1 MVLMGSVRSFVRHF
15 ARPYLIWYVAGTVAL
30 AATTMISLWIPQLS
44 KQIVDSLNQLS
55 FESKHQHTASIIIAL
70 GFTLVAARTLSRVL
84 LFWPGQKVAADT
96 RSWIVRRFL
105 RLKQDYLV
113 HAGMGDLISRL
124 SNDVVHLRLMCGFG
138 LLQLLNMV
146 FMLAFSVTLMW
157 RTDPLLTVLALAPI
171 SAMLLVTYVA
181 MPAMARY
188 SREQQDVMGKLTNKV
203 TESFVHVQTVQTHVA
218 FESFERRIESENQEN
233 FRVSIKLLLLRTLT
247 FPLMMLFS
255 GLSEVIVLFVG
266 GHKAISGAMSVGDI
280 LTFNIYVG
288 ILSWPLAAVGI
299 LISIVQRA
307 GTALQRLKD
316 VELAPQEDMEI
327 DAEVPGSAPGDVVGE
342 SARRAAPAGVPVL
355 DVRDLSY
362 AYPQQDRS
370 ERLALQQ
377 ITFQLKPGERLGV
390 CGPVGAGKSTLFSL
404 ITQVYEPPMGAIF
417 LHGVELYDWGPQQL
431 RRQVRH
437 LGQSV
442 HLFSDTVRQN
452 LTFGLS
458 PEPPEEALRAVCAN
472 AQVWSDICAL
482 PNGLETQIGERG
494 VRLSG
499 GQKQRLAIARM
510 LLRPAG
516 LFLFDDVLSAVDTRT
531 EAALLDV
538 FFALDAAFIISSHRE
553 STLLRCDRVLYLEN
567 GRMTYLG
574 APYPGIGNGLLR
586 EQSDQQNSDLLES
599 DQRESGTRIKSSP
612 NAVEVVR
619 T

>member
-1 MVLMGSVRSFVRHF
+1 MVLMGSVLSFVRHF
-15 ARPYLIWYVAGTVAL
+15 ARPYWVWYVAGTAAL

-44 KQIVDSLNQLS
+44 KQIVDSLNQQS
-55 FESKHQHTASIIIAL
+55 FDSEHQNTALIIIAL
-70 GFTLVAARTLSRVL
+70 GLTLVAARTLSRIL

-96 RSWIVRRFL
+96 RSWVIRKFL
-105 RLKQDYLV
+105 CLKQDYLV
-113 HAGMGDLISRL
+113 HSGMGDLISRL

-157 RTDPLLTVLALAPI
+157 RTDPVLTVLALTPI
-171 SAMLLVTYVA
+171 SAMLIVTYVA

-188 SREQQDVMGKLTNKV
+188 SREQQEVMGKLTNKV

-218 FESFERRIESENQEN
+218 FDSFERRIESENREN
-233 FRVSIKLLLLRTLT
+233 FLVSIKLLLVRTLT

-255 GLSEVIVLFVG
+255 GLSEVIVLLVG

-316 VELAPQEDMEI
+316 VELAPQEEMDV
-327 DAEVPGSAPGDVVGE
+327 DADTQSFASGVESNACAPRVPLAP
-342 SARRAAPAGVPVL
+342 VPVL
-355 DVRDLSY
+355 EVRNLSY
-362 AYPQQDRS
+362 GYPQQNGSKRQ
-370 ERLALQQ
+370 ALQQ
-377 ITFQLKPGERLGV
+377 ISFQLHPGERLGI
-390 CGPVGAGKSTLFSL
+390 CGPVGAGKSSLFSM
-404 ITQVYEPPMGAIF
+404 ITRVYDPPPGAIH
-417 LHGVELYDWGPQQL
+417 LHGVELYNWGPQHL

-437 LGQSV
+437 VGQSV
-442 HLFSDTVRQN
+442 HLFSDTVRRN
-452 LTFGLS
+452 LTFGIS
-458 PEPPEEALRAVCAN
+458 PEPTEDAIRAVCED

-482 PNGLETQIGERG
+482 PDGLETQIGERG

-510 LLRPAG
+510 LLRPG
-516 LFLFDDVLSAVDTRT
+516 ELFLFDDVLSAVDVRT

-538 FFALDAAFIISSHRE
+538 FFALPAAFIISSHRE
-553 STLLRCDRVLYLEN
+553 STLLRCDRVIYLEN
-567 GRMTYLG
+567 GRMTYVG
-574 APYPGIGNGLLR
+574 APFAGIGNGLVR
-586 EQSDQQNSDLLES
+586 EHSDEEGQGLVEIDRIETKSP
-599 DQRESGTRIKSSP
+599 SGS
-612 NAVEVVR
+612 VEVVR